1 MKSAFLLGILGFVI
15 LSGFI
20 GDLIFRKWKIPSVVF
35 LIFIGAFVNNAFGLI
50 DIKDVFSVAPHIGA
64 LAFAIILFE
73 GGLHIDIYEIVRKSL
88 PAFFFSTVSFLI
100 TSLSTMFIMFY
111 LLGNL
116 KVAVLAGIMVGCTSG
131 PIVIPIMNRIRGI
144 SEDAKTI
151 ASFDSVLSDI
161 YAVVG
166 FTIAL
171 EIMES
176 GMVNPAPKIFA
187 SFFNA
192 FFVAIVGGF
201 LWLKFAEVFI
211 GGEISYMLTLGYL
224 LGIYWIT
231 ELMGGSGP
239 LASLILGLV
248 IANSKEVFERI
259 TKRIKGLE
267 DNIDLSKIDFLE
279 RTTDEYTRRMSIE
292 LSFLFRT
299 VFFLMLGLAL
309 DVSYILKK
317 EVILIILLV
326 FTVICISR
334 VVAVLMLGF
343 VDRDLSRKDKL
354 VIFSMM
360 PRGLITA
367 IASFFAGNFFPQYA
381 EKLISLSLGVI
392 LLSIL
397 VMSILISRISPEG
410 SSYDERI
417 STGENSSNE

>member
-20 GDLIFRKWKIPSVVF
+20 GDLIFRKWKIPSVIF
-35 LIFIGAFVNNAFGLI
+35 LIFIGAIVNNAFGLI
-50 DIKDVFSVAPHIGA
+50 DIKDVFSIAPHIGA

-73 GGLHIDIYEIVRKSL
+73 GGLHIDIYDIVRKSL
-88 PAFFFSTVSFLI
+88 PAFFFSTLSFII
-100 TSLSTMFIMFY
+100 TSSSVTFIMFY

-116 KVAVLAGIMVGCTSG
+116 KVSVLAGIMVGCTSG
-131 PIVIPIMNRIRGI
+131 PIVIPIMNRIKGI

-151 ASFDSVLSDI
+151 ANFDSVLSDI

-192 FFVAIVGGF
+192 LFVAIVGGI

-224 LGIYWIT
+224 LGIYWLT
-231 ELMGGSGP
+231 EIMGGSGP

-259 TKRIKGLE
+259 TKRIRGLE
-267 DNIDLSKIDFLE
+267 DIDLSKIDFLE

-309 DVSYILKK
+309 DISYILRKD
-317 EVILIILLV
+317 VILIILLV
-326 FTVICISR
+326 FTAICLSR
-334 VVAVLMLGF
+334 GVSVLMLGV
-343 VDRDLSRKDKL
+343 VDRDLSGKDKL

-367 IASFFAGNFFPQYA
+367 IASFFAGNFFPQHA
-381 EKLISLSLGVI
+381 EELISLSLGVI
-392 LLSIL
+392 LLSTFL
-397 VMSILISRISPEG
+397 MSVLISRMSPEV
-410 SSYDERI
+410 SSDDE
-417 STGENSSNE
+417 SNPTE

>member
-20 GDLIFRKWKIPSVVF
+20 GDLIFRKWKIPSVIF
-35 LIFIGAFVNNAFGLI
+35 LIFIGAIVNNAFGLI

-100 TSLSTMFIMFY
+100 TSLATMFIMFY
-111 LLGNL
+111 LIGNF
-116 KVAVLAGIMVGCTSG
+116 KVALLAGIMVGCTSG
-131 PIVIPIMNRIRGI
+131 PIVIPIMNRIKGI

-192 FFVAIVGGF
+192 FFVAIVGGL

-267 DNIDLSKIDFLE
+267 DIDLSKIDFLE

-309 DVSYILKK
+309 DISYILKK

-326 FTVICISR
+326 FVVICISR
-334 VVAVLMLGF
+334 GVAVLMLGV
-343 VDRDLSRKDKL
+343 VDRDLSGKDKL

-397 VMSILISRISPEG
+397 VMSILISRISPG
-410 SSYDERI
+410 NVSSDEHI
-417 STGENSSNE
+417 STNESGSTE